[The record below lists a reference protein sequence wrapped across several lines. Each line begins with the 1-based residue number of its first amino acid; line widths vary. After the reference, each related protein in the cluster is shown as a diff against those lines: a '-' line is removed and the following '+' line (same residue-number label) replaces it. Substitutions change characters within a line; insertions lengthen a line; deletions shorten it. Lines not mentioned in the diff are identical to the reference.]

1 MKALELLIYFRQL
14 KRLSK
19 KEAEGRGGRI
29 TGEDR
34 SSGMK

>member
-19 KEAEGRGGRI
+19 KEAEGRGVELLERI
-29 TGEDR
+29 GLLE
-34 SSGMK
+34 